1 MMKKSQ
7 IFIFDIFV
15 AFLILLIS
23 LLIFFSYFID
33 SQRSDNLFNLNL
45 EIMNGF
51 TQTKINDLNNLE
63 IRKMF
68 ISGEIRN
75 VENSI
80 AQQVAEFYSLNKIEL
95 AENLSKIYLSS
106 ISSRNINF
114 LVSIKNESLSYDEL
128 YSYSALNS
136 VNSEEALRSSSL
148 QRTIFIFSKNGPNS
162 KTQKYTFKIE
172 LWS

>member
-1 MMKKSQ
+1 MKKSQ

>member
-1 MMKKSQ
+1 MKKSQ

-23 LLIFFSYFID
+23 LLIFFSYFVD

-51 TQTKINDLNNLE
+51 TQTKINDLNNVE

-114 LVSIKNESLSYDEL
+114 LVSIKNGSLSYDEL

-148 QRTIFIFSKNGPNS
+148 QRTIFIFSKNGANS